1 MHRYANTLLKWKLRL
16 FSIGLVIL
24 AITENCLS
32 QSISIGGGNVV
43 LNITTGLPGQEPTPV
58 TNQSTTLTYRRGIFI
73 TRKVTVQSNC
83 PGQDFTLKVV
93 AINVTSGTAAPEV
106 TLTTGMPAADF
117 ITNIPP
123 SFFFQNA
130 TCMLRYTA
138 SATFAN
144 GNSAEMG
151 NDVHT
156 ITYTLLNQ

>member
-1 MHRYANTLLKWKLRL
+1 MHLRANTWLVWKFRVFIMAFVFLA
-16 FSIGLVIL
+16 VI
-24 AITENCLS
+24 ENGS
-32 QSISIGGGNVV
+32 GQSISIGGGNVV

-58 TNQSTTLTYRRGIFI
+58 TNQATTLTYRRGFL

-106 TLTTGMPAADF
+106 TLVNGMLAADF

-123 SFFFQNA
+123 SFFFQNG
-130 TCMLRYTA
+130 TCTLRYTA

-144 GNSAEMG
+144 GNSAEVG